1 VLGAEGAQNSPC
13 GTSSAKKGPGTGA
26 PRKYLFKTRAQVK
39 KKLSRIESLKPKM
52 PLNGNHRYNENL
64 AAMLTIKYK

>member
-1 VLGAEGAQNSPC
+1 VIGAEGAQNSPC

-26 PRKYLFKTRAQVK
+26 PRKYLFKTRVQIK
-39 KKLSRIESLKPKM
+39 KKLSRIETKNAFKM
-52 PLNGNHRYNENL
+52 ASIHKENL